1 MGIYRLQKAF
11 ESVCWE
17 TLCKILFIYWAKTQ
31 MLQKTHLLLVANS
44 ENSLEANA
52 EKAMD
57 MFMCPE
63 KVAGHNHNKIKM
75 SEFKDF

>member
-1 MGIYRLQKAF
+1 
-11 ESVCWE
+11 
-17 TLCKILFIYWAKTQ
+17 